1 MELSFNQGVVEAL
14 TEERKQTILLKQI
27 TEQNS
32 MILVALSLLVEKF
45 YSKEDSEVL
54 ITESSDINSVAH
66 KKLKELDEV

>member
-1 MELSFNQGVVEAL
+1 MSFNQGVVEAL